1 MNDAECL
8 VKRQG
13 YSHSFSTR
21 TRTLHALGSIYADSF
36 SLVLFLFNEVVKVVK
51 NNVVDHL
58 PARIGEPTISRGLF
72 VAYGLLARLL
82 FYQAVLS
89 GPSITL

>member
-1 MNDAECL
+1 MMLNAWL
-8 VKRQG
+8 KG

-21 TRTLHALGSIYADSF
+21 TRTLHALGSFYVDSF
-36 SLVLFLFNEVVKVVK
+36 SMVLFLFKEVVDVK
-51 NNVVDHL
+51 NNGVDHL
-58 PARIGEPTISRGLF
+58 PARIGEPTISRGSF

-89 GPSITL
+89 GSSITLQL